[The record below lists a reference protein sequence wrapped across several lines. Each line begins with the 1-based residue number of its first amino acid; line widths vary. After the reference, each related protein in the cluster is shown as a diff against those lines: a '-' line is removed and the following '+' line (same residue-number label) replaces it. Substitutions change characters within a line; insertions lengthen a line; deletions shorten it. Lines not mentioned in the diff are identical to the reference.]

1 MKNITLN
8 YISTASHGFI
18 KISKYDL
25 QALNLLRLPREFSDF
40 SFYNQ
45 EDACF
50 YLEED
55 CDANKLIALIK
66 DMGID
71 VSFNESFDDDLE
83 PKNDNRF
90 ARIQSRVDY
99 AKL

>member
-1 MKNITLN
+1 MKNIKLN

-25 QALNLLRLPREFSDF
+25 QGLNIEPREFSDF

-66 DMGID
+66 DKGID
-71 VSFNESFDDDLE
+71 VAFNESFDDDLE
-83 PKNDNRF
+83 PKNQDGF
-90 ARIQSRVDY
+90 SRIQTRVDY
-99 AKL
+99 ARL